1 MRSVPPGADFMA
13 QSGRAIYWSAIIAD
27 FHRSGLTHVE
37 FCRRRQ
43 ISIHSS
49 RHWLYRRRP
58 HLRPTPSVPAPTP
71 AIPHPT
77 PAFLPVRIRPEPIPV
92 VIGSP
97 DAPTAPVGWGTGAR
111 TVGSGG
117 GSIPFGLGLSP
128 APMATSPAAPPK
140 IPYGGFS
147 PVRLQV
153 PGTAQFSGESSHRGG
168 WLKCDPHIHHLPG

>member
-1 MRSVPPGADFMA
+1 MA

-43 ISIHSS
+43 ISIHSF

-97 DAPTAPVGWGTGAR
+97 DAPTAPPLELVLADDRRIRVPTG
-111 TVGSGG
+111 
-117 GSIPFGLGLSP
+117 FDP
-128 APMATSPAAPPK
+128 ATLH
-140 IPYGGFS
+140 
-147 PVRLQV
+147 RLLDTLERR
-153 PGTAQFSGESSHRGG
+153 P
-168 WLKCDPHIHHLPG
+168 